1 MKIKYFSWIK
11 NITKIE
17 SEELYEKKIKNID
30 SLKTFLCTK
39 YPKLKEYIFTD
50 QIIQIAVNLEYIS
63 ENIPINNE
71 DEIAL
76 FPPVSG
82 G

>member
-1 MKIKYFSWIK
+1 MKIKYFSWVK

-17 SEELYEKKIKNID
+17 SEELHEKKITNIN
-30 SLKTFLCTK
+30 SLKTFLCAK
-39 YPKLKEYIFTD
+39 YPKLKQYIMTD

-63 ENIPINNE
+63 ENIPIYNE